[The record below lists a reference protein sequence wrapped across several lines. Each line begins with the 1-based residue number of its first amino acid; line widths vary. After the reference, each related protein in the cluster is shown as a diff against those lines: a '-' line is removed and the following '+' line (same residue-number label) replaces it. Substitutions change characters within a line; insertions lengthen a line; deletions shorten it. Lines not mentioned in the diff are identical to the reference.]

1 MPKLELLPYTSTD
14 NPFSES
20 QFKTMKYRPEFPGR
34 FGSIE
39 DARSFCQVFF
49 SWYNCEH
56 RHTGISMLTPEVV
69 HYGQAEA
76 VLRDRKEVLRAAYAA
91 NPERFVRKEP
101 SPKPL
106 PAAVWINPPKEVAT
120 DKKLH

>member
-1 MPKLELLPYTSTD
+1 
-14 NPFSES
+14 
-20 QFKTMKYRPEFPGR
+20 
-34 FGSIE
+34 
-39 DARSFCQVFF
+39 
-49 SWYNCEH
+49 
-56 RHTGISMLTPEVV
+56 MLTPEVV